1 VRCHRQRSHEAG
13 AVEQSSSSE
22 IECTVVFVGSE
33 SGDEVEEEER
43 KVVRNESVGAMLP
56 HAVDELPPHSTVA
69 GPTHSSSPTKPTER
83 AVQLT
88 RRR

>member
-1 VRCHRQRSHEAG
+1 MRCRQRSHEAG
-13 AVEQSSSSE
+13 AAEQSSSSE
-22 IECTVVFVGSE
+22 IECTVVFVGSG
-33 SGDEVEEEER
+33 SGDEVEEER

-69 GPTHSSSPTKPTER
+69 GPAHASSPTKPTER